1 MKNNHILAR
10 ALLCTISLGSPIFS
24 YFVITTPIR
33 AELINN
39 NTKSNKLDQLKK
51 LDEKTINNLLK
62 EGAISE
68 KNAERAIKNLS
79 NLIEAD
85 ADDEKDKISN
95 RSQENIRLQVQQIT
109 KNNQTEITIKKIEGV
124 KRREI
129 IEIDSGWLINIFLQ
143 RPIKVIEKNNY
154 IENDEISTSFIPN
167 NNLLMIKINSKS
179 SLIKPK
185 LISNENSIKIIT
197 AVKKKNSQRKLF
209 GLPFPKFLE
218 RKKNNSS
225 STFQL
230 KKRAIAPPLGDI
242 AVGSILLK
250 NRGFVELDGPNV
262 TLKLPN
268 APALNA
274 LMELAE
280 LGGYGFVHVKENL
293 KNSKPIPNVTLSFKN
308 ENYAK
313 AINTILLASGLQGK
327 KDGNLLIV
335 GKNVL
340 SKSFGPQLSKVYRL
354 NQASAISAADY
365 LASLGAQ
372 INKVNIISSATV
384 GGGSSTSGSDS
395 YKESVTA
402 IDTYSAASG
411 PLKGLIGTTDSRLQ
425 TITLIGSENLI
436 EIAEKYLKQLDLR
449 QRQVALSVK
458 ILDIDL
464 SNTDDMQNDLAI
476 RMGSTFIVSN
486 NGELRSVFGSF
497 LPSNLGNISPLVT
510 SKSTNQSTSTSSS
523 NNNDATNSNS
533 QNNTSNQTNSANEIT
548 TLGNDITSSLD
559 GTNTNSSKSNLSTNN
574 TQSNE
579 STNNN
584 QENNSNNINTNNA
597 NSSSSSAGNET
608 TQSSSVTPNPGLN
621 YPNKELYTYLVAKI
635 RSSSTKVLANPT
647 LILSESPEGI
657 RGGSEQSAATG
668 ISGAA
673 SIGRPYANESFI
685 SVGKQV
691 ITDFTVTQSSEGGA
705 IGCEPSFETSGLTFG
720 ARVNKIDDN
729 GYVTFS
735 LSPKLTA
742 VTEKF
747 PIPNCGSINILNVRR
762 LDTGTL
768 RVRDS
773 QTLIL
778 TGVISDFDS
787 EVVSKWP
794 LLGDIPV
801 VGRLFRSTSGEK
813 RKSELVIM
821 VTPRIINDSNTGLYG
836 YGYTPSTQ
844 ASKEIMRNQK

>member
-1 MKNNHILAR
+1 MKNNHHILAR
-10 ALLCTISLGSPIFS
+10 ALIFSIFLSSPILTYLFLEQ
-24 YFVITTPIR
+24 PIK
-33 AELINN
+33 AESVKNDLNSSEI
-39 NTKSNKLDQLKK
+39 NKLD
-51 LDEKTINNLLK
+51 EETINNLLK

-68 KNAERAIKNLS
+68 KNAESAIKNLNNPIKIGDENQDQLS
-79 NLIEAD
+79 NKLQG
-85 ADDEKDKISN
+85 SV
-95 RSQENIRLQVQQIT
+95 RLQIKQIT
-109 KNNQTEITIKKIEGV
+109 KNNQNEIIIQNIEQV
-124 KRREI
+124 TRKEI
-129 IEIDSGWLINIFLQ
+129 IEIKEGWLINIFLQ
-143 RPIKVIEKNNY
+143 RPIEKIEKINY
-154 IENDEISTSFIPN
+154 IEDSEVSTSFIPN
-167 NNLLMIKINSKS
+167 NNLLMINIS
-179 SLIKPK
+179 SPKNLQKPK
-185 LISNENSIKIIT
+185 LISNQKSIKIIT
-197 AVKKKNSQRKLF
+197 KVKQKNSKRKLF
-209 GLPFPKFLE
+209 GLAIPKFLG
-218 RKKNNSS
+218 RDNHSS
-225 STFQL
+225 PTL
-230 KKRAIAPPLGDI
+230 KLRKRAIAPPLGDI

-250 NRGFVELDGPNV
+250 NRGFVELDGPDI

-268 APALNA
+268 APALTS

-313 AINTILLASGLQGK
+313 ALNTILLASGLQGK

-372 INKVNIISSATV
+372 INKVNVISSATV
-384 GGGSSTSGSDS
+384 GSSSGTTGSNS

-402 IDTYSAASG
+402 IDTYSASSG
-411 PLKGLIGTTDSRLQ
+411 PLRGLIGTTDSRLQ
-425 TITLIGSENLI
+425 TITLIGSANLI

-486 NGELRSVFGSF
+486 NGELRSVFGSY
-497 LPSNLGNISPLVT
+497 LPSNLGNISPIIT
-510 SKSTNQSTSTSSS
+510 NKSSNQSTSTSNS
-523 NNNDATNSNS
+523 NSNAAINSNS
-533 QNNTSNQTNSANEIT
+533 QNNTSSQSNSANENT
-548 TLGNDITSSLD
+548 TFGNDITSSLD
-559 GTNTNSSKSNLSTNN
+559 GTNSNSSATNLSTSNAQDN
-574 TQSNE
+574 QS
-579 STNNN
+579 SNNN
-584 QENNSNNINTNNA
+584 EQSNSNNLNSNNA
-597 NSSSSSAGNET
+597 NSSISSSGNDT
-608 TQSSSVTPNPGLN
+608 TQSSSKTPNPGLN

-657 RGGSEQSAATG
+657 RGGSQQSASTG
-668 ISGAA
+668 ISGSA

-691 ITDFTVTQSSEGGA
+691 ITDFKVTQSNEGGA

-747 PIPNCGSINILNVRR
+747 PIPNCGSVNILNVRR

-787 EVVSKWP
+787 EVVNKWP

-821 VTPRIINDSNTGLYG
+821 VTPRIINDTNTGLYG
-836 YGYTPSTQ
+836 YGYTPSTK